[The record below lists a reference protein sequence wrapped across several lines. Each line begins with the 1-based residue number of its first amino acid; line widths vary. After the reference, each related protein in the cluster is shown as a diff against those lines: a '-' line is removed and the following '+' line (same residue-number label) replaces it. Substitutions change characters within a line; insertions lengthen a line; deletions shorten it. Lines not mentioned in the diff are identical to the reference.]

1 MARLNIFL
9 LANGS
14 DTAGGEA
21 GSAGSDE
28 LSETVE
34 QFAFGFVDFEIKY
47 SLEEVG
53 CLVEILERVSA
64 FCQRCSYTELQ
75 RTLVLLF
82 YRRKK
87 GCVKCV
93 GFLEFADVLLPKYF
107 HFRILV

>member
-28 LSETVE
+28 LSETAE

-53 CLVEILERVSA
+53 CLVEILEWVSA
-64 FCQRCSYTELQ
+64 FSQRCSYTEIKKNSCL
-75 RTLVLLF
+75 TLLSKKERMRQVCRLF
-82 YRRKK
+82 
-87 GCVKCV
+87 GVC
-93 GFLEFADVLLPKYF
+93 
-107 HFRILV
+107 